1 MFLSGDA
8 VTRLTARR
16 ASASVD
22 FAPECAGFAP
32 YRRKNVQK
40 GVPVMT
46 VCRGKRRGFSLV
58 ELVVVIVIIGILAAI
73 AIPRLSRG
81 STGASQSS
89 VSANLATVR
98 NAITLY
104 ATEHKNVFPGPDAA
118 GFVDKLTKYT
128 DIDGNT
134 NASKT
139 TVFKFGPY
147 LLTMPPCP
155 VGENAG
161 KAGAATVLVVATSP
175 PVPAPATG
183 EGWVYNKDTGEFL
196 PNTTTQDDAGKAF
209 NLY

>member
-1 MFLSGDA
+1 M
-8 VTRLTARR
+8 
-16 ASASVD
+16 
-22 FAPECAGFAP
+22 
-32 YRRKNVQK
+32 
-40 GVPVMT
+40 
-46 VCRGKRRGFSLV
+46 
-58 ELVVVIVIIGILAAI
+58 
-73 AIPRLSRG
+73 
-81 STGASQSS
+81 
-89 VSANLATVR
+89 
-98 NAITLY
+98 
-104 ATEHKNVFPGPDAA
+104 FPGADAA
-118 GFVDKLTKYT
+118 GFVNKLTKYT

-161 KAGAATVLVVATSP
+161 KAKAADVLVVATSP

-196 PNTTTQDDAGKAF
+196 PNTTTLDDAGKAF